1 MRANAD
7 LLEMTAKGKADVF
20 FRVFTRLH
28 IWLRNYFDLGPGR
41 RPRREGAIRRGRSFR
56 RTRLLLRQPH
66 SCSHERRAVAAA

>member
-20 FRVFTRLH
+20 FREFTRLH

-41 RPRREGAIRRGRSFR
+41 RPPRRWA
-56 RTRLLLRQPH
+56 LLPSNATPPAPTALVQP
-66 SCSHERRAVAAA
+66 